1 MIPGT
6 KDEEY
11 GDDESPFGTINIDNT
26 ARGIFYGLN
35 FEIKQDITKSNK
47 RILLHRNI
55 FKS

>member
-11 GDDESPFGTINIDNT
+11 GDDESPFGTINIDDT

-47 RILLHRNI
+47 RILLHRDI